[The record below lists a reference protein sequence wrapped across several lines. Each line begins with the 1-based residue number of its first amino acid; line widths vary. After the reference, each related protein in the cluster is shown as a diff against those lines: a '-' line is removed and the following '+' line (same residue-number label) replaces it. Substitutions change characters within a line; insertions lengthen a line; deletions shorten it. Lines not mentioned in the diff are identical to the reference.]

1 MQLTMKNTWPQFI
14 FLLIT
19 IIFISCK
26 KQDALVPL
34 PVPEVKFSYI
44 SFKQDTIAVNL
55 SVTTARKENVGS
67 LFTTAIEGKL
77 PDTTI
82 KKNTLIIRVTG
93 DSARAYT
100 GTEIFASYTDS
111 VGITYANSI
120 TDTINK
126 VTITKM
132 VKKKD
137 GAVEG
142 SFTIRVSNNTKSK
155 TYLLT
160 EGKFST
166 TFFDY

>member
-1 MQLTMKNTWPQFI
+1 MKNI
-14 FLLIT
+14 FSALLFMLLIT
-19 IIFISCK
+19 IFSYCT
-26 KQDALVPL
+26 KQDALTAIPD
-34 PVPEVKFSYI
+34 PEIKSSYI
-44 SFKQDTIAVNL
+44 SFKQDTIPVTL
-55 SVTTARKENVGS
+55 PVTTARKENVGS

-93 DSARAYT
+93 DSARKYA

-111 VGITYANSI
+111 AGITYANSI

>member
-1 MQLTMKNTWPQFI
+1 MKNI
-14 FLLIT
+14 FSALLLIT
-19 IIFISCK
+19 LLLVFSYCT
-26 KQDALVPL
+26 KQDALTAI
-34 PVPEVKFSYI
+34 PEPEIKSSYI
-44 SFKQDTIAVNL
+44 SFKQDTIAVTL
-55 SVTTARKENVGS
+55 SVTTARRENVGS
-67 LFTTAIEGKL
+67 LFTTSIEGKL

-93 DSARAYT
+93 DSVRAYT
-100 GTEIFASYTDS
+100 NAEIFASYTDS
-111 VGITYANSI
+111 LGITYANSI

-142 SFTIRVSNNTKSK
+142 SFTIRVSNNTKTK
-155 TYLLT
+155 TCLLK

-166 TFFDY
+166 SFFDY

>member
-1 MQLTMKNTWPQFI
+1 MKNI
-14 FLLIT
+14 FSALLLIT
-19 IIFISCK
+19 LLLVFSYCT
-26 KQDALVPL
+26 KQDALTAI
-34 PVPEVKFSYI
+34 PEPEIKLSYI
-44 SFKQDTIAVNL
+44 SFKQDTIAVTL
-55 SVTTARKENVGS
+55 PVTTARRENVGS

-100 GTEIFASYTDS
+100 NAEIFASYTDS
-111 VGITYANSI
+111 LGITYANSI

-142 SFTIRVSNNTKSK
+142 SFTIRVSNNTKTK
-155 TYLLT
+155 TCLLK

-166 TFFDY
+166 SFFDY

>member
-1 MQLTMKNTWPQFI
+1 MKNI
-14 FLLIT
+14 FSALLLIT
-19 IIFISCK
+19 LLSVFSYCT
-26 KQDALVPL
+26 KQDPL
-34 PVPEVKFSYI
+34 TVIPEPEIKLSYI
-44 SFKQDTIAVNL
+44 SFKQDTIAVTL
-55 SVTTARKENVGS
+55 PVTTARKENVGS

-93 DSARAYT
+93 DSTRAYT
-100 GTEIFASYTDS
+100 NTEIFASYTDS
-111 VGITYANSI
+111 LGITYANVI

-126 VTITKM
+126 VTVTKM

-142 SFTIRVSNNTKSK
+142 NFTIRVSNTTKTK
-155 TYLLT
+155 TLFLNN
-160 EGKFST
+160 GKFST

>member
-1 MQLTMKNTWPQFI
+1 M
-14 FLLIT
+14 LLIT
-19 IIFISCK
+19 IFSYCT
-26 KQDALVPL
+26 KQDALTAI
-34 PVPEVKFSYI
+34 PEPEIKLSYI
-44 SFKQDTIAVNL
+44 SFKQDTIPVTL

-93 DSARAYT
+93 DSARKYA

-111 VGITYANSI
+111 LGITYANVI

>member
-1 MQLTMKNTWPQFI
+1 MKNI
-14 FLLIT
+14 FSALLLIT
-19 IIFISCK
+19 LLSVFSYCT
-26 KQDALVPL
+26 KQDPL
-34 PVPEVKFSYI
+34 TVIPEPEIKLSYI
-44 SFKQDTIAVNL
+44 SFKQDAVAVTL

-93 DSARAYT
+93 DSTIAYT
-100 GTEIFASYTDS
+100 NTEIFASYTDS
-111 VGITYANSI
+111 LGITYANVI

-126 VTITKM
+126 VTVTKM

-142 SFTIRVSNNTKSK
+142 NFTIRVSNTTKTK
-155 TYLLT
+155 TLFLNN
-160 EGKFST
+160 GKFST

>member
-1 MQLTMKNTWPQFI
+1 MKNI
-14 FLLIT
+14 FSVLLFMLLIT
-19 IIFISCK
+19 IFSYCT
-26 KQDALVPL
+26 KQDALTAI
-34 PVPEVKFSYI
+34 PEPEIKLSYI
-44 SFKQDTIAVNL
+44 SFNQDTIPVTL

-93 DSARAYT
+93 DSARAYA
-100 GTEIFASYTDS
+100 GAEIFASYTDS
-111 VGITYANSI
+111 AGITYANSI

>member
-1 MQLTMKNTWPQFI
+1 MKNI
-14 FLLIT
+14 FSALLFMLLIT
-19 IIFISCK
+19 IFSYCT
-26 KQDALVPL
+26 KQDALTAI
-34 PVPEVKFSYI
+34 PEPEIKLSYI
-44 SFKQDTIAVNL
+44 SFKQDTIPVTL

-93 DSARAYT
+93 DSARKYT

-111 VGITYANSI
+111 AGITYANSI

-132 VKKKD
+132 IKKKD